1 MGKYDKKIY
10 LRPLSRPLFCQWINR
25 KVQRFLIK
33 WQWIFVAIMC
43 MWTLSTYSNKA
54 HADSIYTAVGSVE
67 GELLLNSTWLR
78 DAKGTPR
85 RSQSLSP
92 VWSVRPA
99 LDFPINHYVWVGGEL
114 AVTWLSEP
122 KRIEWDENQPMAEYK
137 GGRRMVMTPSLRGR
151 LDFPIDCR
159 WVVESLAVFG
169 VTRWAKNEGSHI
181 LAADD
186 VRWGLAWRMS
196 AGVRYAI
203 NTQVHL
209 FFNLG
214 YNEQVAYGDQG
225 NLIIAGY
232 PLSLGLRGGF

>member
-1 MGKYDKKIY
+1 MGKYIKNIILK
-10 LRPLSRPLFCQWINR
+10 PLSRPLISQWTDI
-25 KVQRFLIK
+25 KDQHFLIK
-33 WQWIFVAIMC
+33 WQEMFAVVICVWI
-43 MWTLSTYSNKA
+43 LSAHSNKVY
-54 HADSIYTAVGSVE
+54 ADSIYTVVSSVE
-67 GELLLNSTWLR
+67 GELLLNGKWLR

-122 KRIEWDENQPMAEYK
+122 KLIEWDEDQPVAEYK
-137 GGRRMVMTPSLRGR
+137 GGRRMVMMPGLRGR

-169 VTRWAKNEGSHI
+169 LTRWAKNEGSHI
-181 LAADD
+181 VAADD
-186 VRWGLAWRMS
+186 VRWGLSWRMS
-196 AGVRYAI
+196 AGLRYVI

-225 NLIIAGY
+225 DLVIAGY
-232 PLSLGLRGGF
+232 PISLGLRGGF